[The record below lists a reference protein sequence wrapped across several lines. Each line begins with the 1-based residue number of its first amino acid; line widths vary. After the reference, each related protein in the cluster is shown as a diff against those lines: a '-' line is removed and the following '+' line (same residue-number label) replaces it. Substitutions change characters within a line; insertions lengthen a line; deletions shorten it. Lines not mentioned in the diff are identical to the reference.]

1 MKIIVVL
8 VCASLALAAGRKS
21 SGKPDASSRKTRQQ
35 YAAHEDASSAP
46 AYVDYGTY
54 EYGGLSDAALASLS
68 AHYADAAAA
77 AASSSAH
84 RQRQVGFSAG
94 GGLVSIARGAAD
106 QAHNSVANQ
115 QSAAGQAAYV
125 AKNQLAQSAAQSAA
139 TAAAAL
145 AGKQVILLGL
155 EQQSRDAHV
164 AVDGEK
170 MQLQQA
176 QRSATAAQNAAQQ
189 AAHQL
194 QVVTAAMNAAQATSD
209 HAAQSAAEAA
219 AELAAQTT
227 MVGQAK
233 ARAQTIDEQLASAR
247 VDFEATQAASEK
259 AAAAAQQAQN
269 NAAAAAAHAAEAAA
283 QASAN
288 QISSL
293 PTLPIDSHETHA
305 HPAAGTSP
313 AAHQLYALPPGQHE
327 NSLLTVATAPH
338 ASSPLLADSY
348 DYKEYY

>member
-1 MKIIVVL
+1 MKVLIIL
-8 VCASLALAAGRKS
+8 ACASLALGAPGRKPAKQETR
-21 SGKPDASSRKTRQQ
+21 KPREQFGGQ
-35 YAAHEDASSAP
+35 YA
-46 AYVDYGTY
+46 DYGTY
-54 EYGGLSDAALASLS
+54 EYGGLADIAEVPSLPAHYVDAAPS
-68 AHYADAAAA
+68 ATYGAAAPPRLQHA
-77 AASSSAH
+77 PARH
-84 RQRQVGFSAG
+84 VGFSAG

-106 QAHNSVANQ
+106 QAHNSVTNQ
-115 QSAAGQAAYV
+115 HSAAGQAAYV

-145 AGKQVILLGL
+145 AGKQVILAGL

-176 QRSATAAQNAAQQ
+176 QRAATAAQNSAQQ

-209 HAAQSAAEAA
+209 HAAQAAAEAA

-233 ARAQTIDEQLASAR
+233 ARAQTIDEQLAAAR
-247 VDFEATQAASEK
+247 IDFEATQAASDK
-259 AAAAAQQAQN
+259 AAASAQQAQN
-269 NAAAAAAHAAEAAA
+269 NAAAAAAHAAESAAL
-283 QASAN
+283 ASAN
-288 QISSL
+288 QVSSL
-293 PTLPIDSHETHA
+293 PEPLPVES
-305 HPAAGTSP
+305 HPAVSHPAGPSGHELL
-313 AAHQLYALPPGQHE
+313 ALQHQQH
-327 NSLLTVATAPH
+327 NSLV
-338 ASSPLLADSY
+338 SSVSAAPLLADSY

>member
-1 MKIIVVL
+1 MKFL
-8 VCASLALAAGRKS
+8 VILACASLALAAPGRKS
-21 SGKPDASSRKTRQQ
+21 SKAESRKPREQ
-35 YAAHEDASSAP
+35 YASPYA
-46 AYVDYGTY
+46 DYGAY
-54 EYGGLSDAALASLS
+54 EYAGLAELPVLPSHYGDAAPSASFGSGASHAALAHGHGP
-68 AHYADAAAA
+68 ARH
-77 AASSSAH
+77 
-84 RQRQVGFSAG
+84 VGFSAG

-115 QSAAGQAAYV
+115 HSAAGQAAYV

-145 AGKQVILLGL
+145 AGKQVILAGL

-176 QRSATAAQNAAQQ
+176 QRAATAAQNSAQQ

-209 HAAQSAAEAA
+209 HAAQAAAEAA
-219 AELAAQTT
+219 AELAAQTS

-233 ARAQTIDEQLASAR
+233 ARAQTIDEQLAATR
-247 VDFEATQAASEK
+247 LDFEATRAASEK
-259 AAAAAQQAQN
+259 AAAAAQLAQN
-269 NAAAAAAHAAEAAA
+269 NAAAAAAHAAEAGAHA
-283 QASAN
+283 TAN
-288 QISSL
+288 QVSSL
-293 PTLPIDSHETHA
+293 PALPVDSHETDGHEIVA
-305 HPAAGTSP
+305 HPSVPQGHELQLQHHHNSILTSVP
-313 AAHQLYALPPGQHE
+313 AA
-327 NSLLTVATAPH
+327 
-338 ASSPLLADSY
+338 PLHTDSY

>member
-1 MKIIVVL
+1 MKLFVIL
-8 VCASLALAAGRKS
+8 ACASLALAAPGKKS
-21 SGKPDASSRKTRQQ
+21 SKGESRKPREHYVSP
-35 YAAHEDASSAP
+35 YA
-46 AYVDYGTY
+46 DYGAY
-54 EYGGLSDAALASLS
+54 EYAGLAELPLLSSQHYGDAAPSASYGSGASHAGLAHGHHGLSR
-68 AHYADAAAA
+68 H
-77 AASSSAH
+77 
-84 RQRQVGFSAG
+84 VGFSAG

-115 QSAAGQAAYV
+115 HSAAGQAAYV

-145 AGKQVILLGL
+145 AGKQVILAGL

-176 QRSATAAQNAAQQ
+176 QRAATAAQNSAQQ

-209 HAAQSAAEAA
+209 HAAQAAAEAA
-219 AELAAQTT
+219 AELAAQTS

-233 ARAQTIDEQLASAR
+233 ARAQTIDEQLAATR
-247 VDFEATQAASEK
+247 LDFEATRAASEK
-259 AAAAAQQAQN
+259 AAAAAQLAQN
-269 NAAAAAAHAAEAAA
+269 NAAAAAAHAAEAGAHA
-283 QASAN
+283 TAN
-288 QISSL
+288 QVSSL
-293 PTLPIDSHETHA
+293 PAFPVDSHETDSHEVVA
-305 HPAAGTSP
+305 HPSAPHGHELQLQHHHNSILTTVP
-313 AAHQLYALPPGQHE
+313 AA
-327 NSLLTVATAPH
+327 
-338 ASSPLLADSY
+338 PLHSDSY